1 MRIRVDDAADRTLLA
16 SALLE
21 AGCHAVSVGPTLELP
36 GDGATDEPTELE
48 LRFFVRAWLD
58 RHPTARLAFL

>member
-1 MRIRVDDAADRTLLA
+1 MRIRVDDAAERTLLA

-21 AGCHAVSVGPTLELP
+21 AGCHAVSVGPTLEL
-36 GDGATDEPTELE
+36 
-48 LRFFVRAWLD
+48 RFFVRAWLE